1 MDTFKNLSPNWVL
14 LVACPVKYGLCV
26 SPALFH
32 GAGCLLQVLLTSNWK
47 PVTSNFNL

>member
-1 MDTFKNLSPNWVL
+1 MDTFKNLSTNWVL

-32 GAGCLLQVLLTSNWK
+32 GDGCLLLVASVFNKQLETSNQ
-47 PVTSNFNL
+47 

>member
-14 LVACPVKYGLCV
+14 LVACPVKYGLGV

-32 GAGCLLQVLLTSNWK
+32 GASCLLLVASVFNKQLETSNQ
-47 PVTSNFNL
+47 